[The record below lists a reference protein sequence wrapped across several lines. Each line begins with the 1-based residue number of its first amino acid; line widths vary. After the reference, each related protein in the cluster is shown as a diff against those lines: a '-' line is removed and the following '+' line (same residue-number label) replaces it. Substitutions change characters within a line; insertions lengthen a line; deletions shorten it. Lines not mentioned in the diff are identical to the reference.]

1 MAREI
6 EELEKEEKE
15 IDEFQKR
22 LERELSEL

>member
-1 MAREI
+1 MAKEI